1 MTTPASTLI
10 EPQQSDARS
19 FEFDAAER
27 ARETRHFLGGL
38 ALAAT
43 FGLALGAGLGVPAM
57 AVHAVGVPLALLAVA
72 LIGGPAFYV
81 ALAHAGVQVSALAL
95 TASLARGIAGAG
107 LVLGGLA
114 PTMLLLALSCE
125 SRMTV
130 AGYGVLGLAAA
141 GCVGLRAIF
150 RELERRQPSPGIAA
164 SLPRLAFAIFAGV
177 LCLRIWWSVLPVLG
191 GGR

>member
-1 MTTPASTLI
+1 MTTPASTLV
-10 EPQQSDARS
+10 EPQQPDAQS
-19 FEFDAAER
+19 FALDAPER
-27 ARETRHFLGGL
+27 AQDARHFLGGL

-57 AVHAVGVPLALLAVA
+57 AIHAVGVPLGFVAVA

-81 ALAHAGVQVSALAL
+81 ALAHAGVEASALAL

-114 PTMLLLALSCE
+114 PTMLLMALSCE
-125 SRMTV
+125 SHVTV
-130 AGYGVLGLAAA
+130 AVYAVLGLAAA

-177 LCLRIWWSVLPVLG
+177 LCLRIWWSVLPILG